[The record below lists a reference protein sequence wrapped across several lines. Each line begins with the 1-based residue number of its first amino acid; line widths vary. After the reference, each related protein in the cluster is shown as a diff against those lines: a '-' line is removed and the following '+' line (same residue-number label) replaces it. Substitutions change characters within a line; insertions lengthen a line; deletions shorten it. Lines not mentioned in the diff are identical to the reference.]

1 MGDVRVVAD
10 TDVIVA
16 AMRSPGGAS
25 AAILRA
31 TRQGKI
37 TLLVSVPLAVEY
49 EATCSETEHR
59 LAAGLSE
66 REVEIFLD
74 AVLAMAEPVKTHFLW
89 RPQLRD
95 PGDEM
100 VLETAVNGRAD
111 GLVTFNVRDFGTVPA
126 RFGIEL
132 MIPREVLGRMRR

>member
-1 MGDVRVVAD
+1 MRVVAG

-16 AMRSPGGAS
+16 AMRSPGDAS

-31 TRQGKI
+31 ARQSKI

-49 EATCSETEHR
+49 EATCSEAEHR

-74 AVLAMAEPVKTHFLW
+74 AVMAMAEPVKTHFLW

>member
-1 MGDVRVVAD
+1 MRVVAD

-31 TRQGKI
+31 ARQSKI

-49 EATCSETEHR
+49 EATCSEAEHR

-74 AVLAMAEPVKTHFLW
+74 AVMAMAEPVKTHFLW

-111 GLVTFNVRDFGTVPA
+111 GLVTFNVRDFGKVPA

>member
-1 MGDVRVVAD
+1 MRLVAD
-10 TDVIVA
+10 ADVIVA

-31 TRQGKI
+31 ARQGKV
-37 TLLVSVPLAVEY
+37 TQLVSVPLAIEY
-49 EATCSETEHR
+49 EAVCSEAEHQ
-59 LAAGLSE
+59 LAAGL
-66 REVEIFLD
+66 REPDVAIFLD

-100 VLETAVNGRAD
+100 VLEAAVNGHAD
-111 GLVTFNVRDFGTVPA
+111 ALVTFNLRDFGTVPA
-126 RFGIEL
+126 RFGIAVML
-132 MIPREVLGRMRR
+132 PRDALERIRR

>member
-1 MGDVRVVAD
+1 
-10 TDVIVA
+10 VA
-16 AMRSPGGAS
+16 AMRSPGRAS

-31 TRQGKI
+31 ARQSKI

-49 EATCSETEHR
+49 EATCSEAEHR

-74 AVLAMAEPVKTHFLW
+74 AVMAMAEPVKTHFLW

-111 GLVTFNVRDFGTVPA
+111 GLVTFNVRNFGTVPA

>member
-1 MGDVRVVAD
+1 MVAD

-31 TRQGKI
+31 ARQSKI

-49 EATCSETEHR
+49 EATCSEAEHQ

-74 AVLAMAEPVKTHFLW
+74 AVMAMAEPVKTHFLW

-95 PGDEM
+95 PVDEM

-111 GLVTFNVRDFGTVPA
+111 GLVTFNVRDCGTVPA

>member
-1 MGDVRVVAD
+1 
-10 TDVIVA
+10 
-16 AMRSPGGAS
+16 
-25 AAILRA
+25 
-31 TRQGKI
+31 
-37 TLLVSVPLAVEY
+37 LVSVPLGMEY
-49 EATCSETEHR
+49 EAVCSELEHR

-100 VLETAVNGRAD
+100 VLEAAVNGRANA
-111 GLVTFNVRDFGTVPA
+111 LVTFNVRDFGIVPA

-132 MIPREVLGRMRR
+132 MVPREAIGRIKP

>member
-1 MGDVRVVAD
+1 
-10 TDVIVA
+10 
-16 AMRSPGGAS
+16 MRSPGGAS

-31 TRQGKI
+31 ARQDEV
-37 TLLVSVPLAVEY
+37 TLLVSVPLAMEY
-49 EATCSETEHR
+49 EATCSELEHQ

-66 REVEIFLD
+66 QEVGIFLD
-74 AVLAMAEPVKTHFLW
+74 GILAMAEPVKAHFLW

-111 GLVTFNVRDFGTVPA
+111 ALVTFNVRDFGSVPE
-126 RFGIEL
+126 RFGIEVL
-132 MIPREVLGRMRR
+132 IPREAIRRIRR

>member
-1 MGDVRVVAD
+1 
-10 TDVIVA
+10 
-16 AMRSPGGAS
+16 MRSPGGAS
-25 AAILRA
+25 AAILRTA
-31 TRQGKI
+31 RNGRV
-37 TLLVSVPLAVEY
+37 TLLVSVPLGMEY
-49 EATCSETEHR
+49 EAVCSELEHR

-100 VLETAVNGRAD
+100 VLEAAVNGEAD
-111 GLVTFNVRDFGTVPA
+111 ALVSFNQRDFASAVA
-126 RFGIEL
+126 RFGL
-132 MIPREVLGRMRR
+132 PLWTPREALSRLEHES